1 MQKIPETKR
10 FCQLSIGSGL
20 LSAASSVARHRATL
34 QHVVASTATAGAA
47 ARGITALSAARA
59 TVMLARRAAC
69 ERRWTFRTAID
80 LAAPTIATPP
90 LFLGLHERVRTDQD
104 GILPYGF

>member
-1 MQKIPETKR
+1 
-10 FCQLSIGSGL
+10 
-20 LSAASSVARHRATL
+20 
-34 QHVVASTATAGAA
+34 
-47 ARGITALSAARA
+47 
-59 TVMLARRAAC
+59 MLARRAAC